1 MKKKIIVGIAL
12 VLAAVV
18 GFTLYQQFLSTGP
31 MMAKRDTEVKTNA
44 QELFE
49 AFESDETAAN
59 KQYLNKVLE
68 VQGQV
73 LSVKNSDAS
82 KYYLELETM
91 GFGVVKCTMEES
103 FDPDGKDW
111 SGEIIT
117 VKGECL
123 GYLLDVQ
130 IGEAIIIEST

>member
-1 MKKKIIVGIAL
+1 MKKKIIIGVAL
-12 VLAAVV
+12 FLAVV
-18 GFTLYQQFLSTGP
+18 IGYTLYQQFLSTGP
-31 MMAKRDTEVKTNA
+31 TMAKRDTEVKTNA

-49 AFESDETAAN
+49 AFESDESAAN

-68 VQGQV
+68 IQGQV
-73 LSVKNSDAS
+73 LSMKSSDTG

-103 FDPDGKDW
+103 FDPNGKDW
-111 SGEIIT
+111 SGEIIK

-130 IGEAIIIEST
+130 IGEAIIIE